1 MPANPGPNLSSPV
14 RDKLLRVV
22 AWLIPLLT
30 SAPSLFIWGG
40 LMTIP
45 LVGYL
50 AIMLASLFDSSIRFA
65 GQPVDA
71 RYWVSALDVLL
82 LGGPHWPDKVIS
94 IVGLGWALYATLH
107 LALHRK
113 AGLVTSGPY
122 RLVRNPQYVG
132 VIAYLTSLTSRCYR
146 EVLGDVGWLG
156 PTGTLLLWL
165 ASILGYVAIALVEEL
180 HLRDA
185 FGSEY
190 DHYAATTPFMTPL
203 ILARHRAADIALAI
217 LVPIALLAALLA
229 LSHTLY

>member
-1 MPANPGPNLSSPV
+1 MPANPSPRTWSPL
-14 RDKLLRVV
+14 RDKVLRIA

-40 LMTIP
+40 LMTMP

-50 AIMLASLFDSSIRFA
+50 AIMLASLFDSSTRFT

-82 LGGPHWPDKVIS
+82 LGRPHWPDKVVS
-94 IVGLGWALYATLH
+94 IVGLGWTLYATLH

-146 EVLGDVGWLG
+146 EVLGDIGWLG
-156 PTGTLLLWL
+156 PTGTILLWL
-165 ASILGYVAIALVEEL
+165 ASIVGYVAIALVEEL
-180 HLRDA
+180 HLRHV
-185 FGSEY
+185 FGPEY
-190 DHYAATTPFMTPL
+190 DQYVATTPFLTPW
-203 ILARHRAADIALAI
+203 IVTGRRAADIALAI
-217 LVPIALLAALLA
+217 LTPIALLILLVA
-229 LSHTLY
+229 LSRTLY